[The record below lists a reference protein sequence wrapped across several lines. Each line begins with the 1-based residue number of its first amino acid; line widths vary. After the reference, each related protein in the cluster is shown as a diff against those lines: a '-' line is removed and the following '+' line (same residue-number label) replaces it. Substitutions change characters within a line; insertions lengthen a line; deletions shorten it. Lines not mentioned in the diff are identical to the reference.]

1 MFRPLTGGL
10 WMAGVGCL
18 EPLELLFE
26 VPLERMARVDLQEP
40 FTHIILWTWTEMR
53 VLRRAGLNAIPNMV
67 LERHIKGSRP
77 SQLRA
82 AKEHLLLLANQ
93 EEVPAAVAE
102 QMAPLRV

>member
-1 MFRPLTGGL
+1 MVVYG
-10 WMAGVGCL
+10 GVGCL

-40 FTHIILWTWTEMR
+40 FTHIILWTWTEVR

>member
-1 MFRPLTGGL
+1 
-10 WMAGVGCL
+10 
-18 EPLELLFE
+18 
-26 VPLERMARVDLQEP
+26 MARVDLQEP